1 MDIDVILAIV
11 FGIPTLIGLI
21 YALWE
26 LMRENERLKK
36 EITTIKEETI
46 EEYPSRDLRKI
57 VELLSKAT
65 QEISI
70 LGLVGWE
77 PIHEARS
84 IIIDLINNHNGK
96 VRILIA
102 NPSSR
107 YFQNREL
114 REKDYVGRLRLEHNS
129 AITELKGILSEINP
143 KKKKNLI
150 IKLYNDLPGDF
161 SLQIVDNKEMY
172 VNERIE
178 RDGVKGYES
187 PMYKVNKERLAQR
200 ITFEYFKKIFEDT
213 WNNKNTEEITLNTQ
227 Q

>member
-77 PIHEARS
+77 PIHEAQFMKHAR
-84 IIIDLINNHNGK
+84 
-96 VRILIA
+96 
-102 NPSSR
+102 
-107 YFQNREL
+107 
-114 REKDYVGRLRLEHNS
+114 
-129 AITELKGILSEINP
+129 
-143 KKKKNLI
+143 
-150 IKLYNDLPGDF
+150 
-161 SLQIVDNKEMY
+161 
-172 VNERIE
+172 
-178 RDGVKGYES
+178 
-187 PMYKVNKERLAQR
+187 
-200 ITFEYFKKIFEDT
+200 
-213 WNNKNTEEITLNTQ
+213 
-227 Q
+227 